1 VSGIKISKQNL
12 LSTVRSTGERVRVS
26 GIKIRKQNPLST
38 VRSTG
43 ERVRVRG
50 IKIGSR
56 SDSLIIFG
64 GYRFILKTKRNH

>member
-1 VSGIKISKQNL
+1 
-12 LSTVRSTGERVRVS
+12 VS
-26 GIKIRKQNPLST
+26 GIKIRKQDPLST

-64 GYRFILKTKRNH
+64 GIVLFSKQKGITSVMNFFTPSP